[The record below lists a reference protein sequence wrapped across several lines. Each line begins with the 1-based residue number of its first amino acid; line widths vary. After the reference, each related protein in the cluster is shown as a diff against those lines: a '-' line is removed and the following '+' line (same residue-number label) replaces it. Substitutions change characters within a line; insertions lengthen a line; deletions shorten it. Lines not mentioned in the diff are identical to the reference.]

1 MSAGNLAL
9 IACVPGLG
17 LMLLAVEASKKKIKR
32 ARLRFHKNDREH
44 GDHSV
49 QLKL

>member
-17 LMLLAVEASKKKIKR
+17 LMLLAVEASKKKNQKGQAQI
-32 ARLRFHKNDREH
+32 
-44 GDHSV
+44 S
-49 QLKL
+49 

>member
-17 LMLLAVEASKKKIKR
+17 LMLWKQVKKNQR